1 MQVVAREDGFVF
13 FAVKHQF
20 AVAADPHVGDV
31 FVVAE
36 IQLDAF
42 FEVVEGVDAEVA
54 VAADNEV
61 AVEPAGAEFARA
73 VAQLEPLGF
82 VADVRFVDEDVAA
95 QVAEDDV
102 FHAVVDEGFEQ
113 PFVQLLGVVERPGFD
128 DFAGVGEVDDAFVGV
143 VGVEGDEAVFKARRA
158 AAQATGFADVDGLPA
173 FCRVAVAVLVDER
186 GVFLQYPEG
195 LAVNAEDGVEAS
207 VEVLE
212 GFFEDVHFAAAVVN
226 HADAVFEGDGDFAA
240 FRDEGEAEGAAG
252 QRDFLDVAGF
262 EVNEGDGVAALVA
275 NRQPG
280 FVGAAGEGAD
290 GDGRAQGV
298 HLAFFFE
305 IDDGDVAHAFV
316 GDEDVARRVVEALR
330 RGGFGRRACG
340 DRRCRGVAGRL

>member
-54 VAADNEV
+54 VAADDEV

-95 QVAEDDV
+95 EVAEDDV
-102 FHAVVDEGFEQ
+102 AHAVVDEGFEQ
-113 PFVQLLGVVERPGFD
+113 PFVQVLGVVERPGFD

-143 VGVEGDEAVFKARRA
+143 VGVKRDEAVFKARRA
-158 AAQATGFADVDGLPA
+158 AAEAARFADVDDLPA
-173 FCRVAVAVLVDER
+173 FCRLAVAVLVDER
-186 GVFLQYPEG
+186 RVFLQHPEG
-195 LAVNAEDGVEAS
+195 LAVYAEDGVEAG

-212 GFFEDVHFAAAVVN
+212 GFFEDVHFARAVIN
-226 HADAVFEGDGDFAA
+226 HADAVFEGNRQFAA
-240 FRDEGEAEGAAG
+240 FGDEGEAEGAAR

-305 IDDGDVAHAFV
+305 IDDGDVAQALV

-330 RGGFGRRACG
+330 GGGFGRRACG
-340 DRRCRGVAGRL
+340 DRGCRGAAGRL

>member
-1 MQVVAREDGFVF
+1 M
-13 FAVKHQF
+13 
-20 AVAADPHVGDV
+20 
-31 FVVAE
+31 
-36 IQLDAF
+36 
-42 FEVVEGVDAEVA
+42 DAEVA
-54 VAADNEV
+54 VAADDEV

-113 PFVQLLGVVERPGFD
+113 PFVQVLGVVERPGFD

-143 VGVEGDEAVFKARRA
+143 VGGEGDEAVFKARRA
-158 AAQATGFADVDGLPA
+158 AAEAACFADVDGLPA
-173 FCRVAVAVLVDER
+173 FFRRAVAVLVDER

-195 LAVNAEDGVEAS
+195 LAVNAEDGVEAG

-212 GFFEDVHFAAAVVN
+212 GFFEDLRFAGAVVH
-226 HADAVFEGDGDFAA
+226 HADAVFEGDGQFAA
-240 FRDEGEAEGAAG
+240 FGDEGEAEGAAG
-252 QRDFLDVAGF
+252 QRDFRDFAGF
-262 EVNEGDGVAALVA
+262 KVNQGDGVAALVA

-290 GDGRAQGV
+290 GDWRAQGV

-305 IDDGDVAHAFV
+305 IDDGNVAHAFV

-340 DRRCRGVAGRL
+340 DRGCRGVAGRL